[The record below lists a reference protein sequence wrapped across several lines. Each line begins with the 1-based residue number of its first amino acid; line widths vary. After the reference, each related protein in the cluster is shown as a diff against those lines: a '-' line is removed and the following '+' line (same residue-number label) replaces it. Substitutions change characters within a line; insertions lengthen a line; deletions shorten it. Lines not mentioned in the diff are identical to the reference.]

1 VTARVEELVRAICDE
16 IESWKEHDLDVHLAN
31 DGDGYFDFVGF
42 TVGKDARTRLSALLT
57 KMLKE

>member
-1 VTARVEELVRAICDE
+1 VRAICDE